1 MATASTDS
9 GGNGGQANSNNGAD
23 ANASTTGTSNADNL
37 QKIKLRQLATKA
49 KGHFDQGKYD
59 DCIGVLKSIVK
70 EQDRL
75 GIILLELV
83 EKQNMIQKL
92 EKLASHLTMILR
104 QILMSSKILQRRE
117 YLISKK
123 QY

>member
-1 MATASTDS
+1 MIAAGIMATASTDS

-70 EQDRL
+70 D
-75 GIILLELV
+75 LV
-83 EKQNMIQKL
+83 EKGEGGLKASHNIALCEYHQTVCASKCRLKKTNL
-92 EKLASHLTMILR
+92 EKS
-104 QILMSSKILQRRE
+104 
-117 YLISKK
+117 
-123 QY
+123 